1 MYRYL
6 IIFSAMGV
14 KTAAYTDWFDPENH
28 WTSDSVAVIDLMK
41 NLIMFNGETWEEI
54 DEDHL

>member
-6 IIFSAMGV
+6 IIFNAMGV
-14 KTAAYTDWFDPENH
+14 KTAAYTDWFEPENH
-28 WTSDSVAVIDLMK
+28 WNDNYIAVIDLMK